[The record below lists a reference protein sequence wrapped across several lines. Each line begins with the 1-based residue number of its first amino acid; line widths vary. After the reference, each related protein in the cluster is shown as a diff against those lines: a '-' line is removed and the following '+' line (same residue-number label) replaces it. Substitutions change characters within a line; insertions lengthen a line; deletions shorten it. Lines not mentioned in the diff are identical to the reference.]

1 MDQRYCGLKLTKV
14 SQLNNDPEQGA
25 KEAFA
30 GRASTVV
37 LVASRSGPHHPDD
50 VCLDPTGAVASRA
63 RDVSVEISV
72 GLRPGCED
80 VLFLRKDFQD
90 GVSIHSFE
98 VHDSF
103 LPLGVY

>member
-37 LVASRSGPHHPDD
+37 LGQETWH
-50 VCLDPTGAVASRA
+50 
-63 RDVSVEISV
+63 
-72 GLRPGCED
+72 
-80 VLFLRKDFQD
+80 
-90 GVSIHSFE
+90 
-98 VHDSF
+98 
-103 LPLGVY
+103 LGHVMSL